1 MQLNLT
7 ANSKRVK
14 TLDLSQPVVMGILNV
29 TPDSFSDGGQYHA
42 LDAAFKQAEKMVA
55 DGAKIIDIGGEST
68 RPGASVVSLEEELA
82 RVIPI
87 IKRIALQLD
96 VVISIDTSKAQV
108 MREAIAAGAHMIN
121 DVRALQEE
129 GALQA
134 AAELAVPVCIMHM
147 QGQPTTMQDAP
158 SYHDVTTEVLAFLQQ
173 RIDDCVNAGIRRE
186 HIILDP
192 GFGFGKTLEQ
202 NYQLLADT
210 AVFHQFGLPVL
221 IGVSRK
227 SMIGNLLQCDES
239 QRLAGSLACASAAA
253 TDGAQILRV
262 HDVRETADA
271 LAVVAQL
278 AKHRN
283 SKRGL

>member
-42 LDAAFKQAEKMVA
+42 LEAAFKQAEKMVA

-68 RPGASVVSLEEELA
+68 RPGASNVSLEEELA

-108 MREAIAAGAHMIN
+108 MREAIAAGAHIIN

-147 QGQPTTMQDAP
+147 QGQPSTMQDAP

-262 HDVRETADA
+262 HDVRETTDV

-283 SKRGL
+283 SKHGL

>member
-7 ANSKRVK
+7 ANNKRVK
-14 TLDLSQPVVMGILNV
+14 ILNLDQPVVMGILNV

-42 LDAAFKQAEKMVA
+42 LDAAFQQAQKMVA
-55 DGAKIIDIGGEST
+55 DGATIIDIGGEST
-68 RPGASVVSLEEELA
+68 RPGASAVSLEEELA
-82 RVIPI
+82 RVVPI
-87 IKRIALQLD
+87 IERISAQLD
-96 VVISIDTSKAQV
+96 VIISIDTSKAQV
-108 MREAIAAGAHMIN
+108 MRQAIAAGAHIIN

-147 QGQPTTMQDAP
+147 QGQPSNMQDAP
-158 SYHDVTTEVLAFLQQ
+158 AYQDVTAEVVSFLEL
-173 RIDDCVNAGIRRE
+173 RILDCVNAGIKRE
-186 HIILDP
+186 NIILDP

-239 QRLAGSLACASAAA
+239 QRLAGSLACAAAA
-253 TDGAQILRV
+253 AADGAQILRV
-262 HDVRETADA
+262 HDVRETADV

-278 AKHRN
+278 AKHATN
-283 SKRGL
+283 K

>member
-1 MQLNLT
+1 MQLNLVT
-7 ANSKRVK
+7 NSSRVK
-14 TLDLSQPVVMGILNV
+14 ILDLSQPVVMGILNV
-29 TPDSFSDGGQYHA
+29 TPDSFSDGGQYYA
-42 LDAAFKQAEKMVA
+42 LDTAFKQAQKMVA

-68 RPGASVVSLEEELA
+68 RPGASAVSLEEELA

-87 IKRIALQLD
+87 IKRVSTQLD

-108 MREAIAAGAHMIN
+108 MREAIAAGAHIIN
-121 DVRALQEE
+121 DVRALQQE

-147 QGQPTTMQDAP
+147 QGQPSTMQDAP
-158 SYHDVTTEVLAFLQQ
+158 NYQDVTAEVVAFLQQ
-173 RIDDCVNAGIRRE
+173 RIADCVNAGIKRDN
-186 HIILDP
+186 IILDP

-210 AVFHQFGLPVL
+210 RVFHQFGLPVL

-239 QRLAGSLACASAAA
+239 QRLAGSLACATAAA
-253 TDGAQILRV
+253 IDGAQILRV
-262 HDVRETADA
+262 HDVRETADV

-278 AKHRN
+278 AKHALN
-283 SKRGL
+283 NKQ

>member
-42 LDAAFKQAEKMVA
+42 LEAAFKQAEKMVA

-108 MREAIAAGAHMIN
+108 MREAVAAGAHIIN

-147 QGQPTTMQDAP
+147 QGQPINMQDSP
-158 SYHDVTTEVLAFLQQ
+158 SYHDVTTEVLVFLQQ

-262 HDVRETADA
+262 HDVRETADV

-283 SKRGL
+283 SKRGS

>member
-1 MQLNLT
+1 MQLQLNTNTSAPRL
-7 ANSKRVK
+7 
-14 TLDLSQPVVMGILNV
+14 LDLSQPIVMGILNV

-68 RPGASVVSLEEELA
+68 RPGASTVSLDEELA

-87 IKRIALQLD
+87 IKRIATQLD
-96 VVISIDTSKAQV
+96 VVISIDTSKAEV
-108 MREAIAAGAHMIN
+108 MRQAIAAGAHIIN

-147 QGQPTTMQDAP
+147 QGQPGTMQDAP
-158 SYHDVTTEVLAFLQQ
+158 SYQDVTAEVLAFLQL
-173 RIDDCVNAGIRRE
+173 RIDDCVNAGIKR
-186 HIILDP
+186 HNIILDP
-192 GFGFGKTLEQ
+192 GFGFGKTLAQ
-202 NYQLLADT
+202 NFQLLADT
-210 AVFHQFGLPVL
+210 SVFQQFCLPVL

-239 QRLAGSLACASAAA
+239 QRLAGSLACATVAA
-253 TDGAQILRV
+253 TAGAQILRV

-271 LAVVAQL
+271 LAIVAQL
-278 AKHRN
+278 TKHRTSGRN
-283 SKRGL
+283 